1 MLCSR
6 PVQDFLPD
14 GVSGYADAQ
23 IRAETSAAF
32 WPVSVSAQKGHR
44 IQPAGGSFWQTH

>member
-6 PVQDFLPD
+6 LLQDFLPE

-32 WPVSVSAQKGHR
+32 WPVSASAQQGHH
-44 IQPAGGSFWQTH
+44 IQPAGVST